1 MTFGVTK
8 KEANANLTIYNA
20 FNPIMHKRFLKN
32 LSVLTNLVEF
42 KSRSNIL

>member
-1 MTFGVTK
+1 MTLGVIK

-20 FNPIMHKRFLKN
+20 FNPIMHKRFQKN
-32 LSVLTNLVEF
+32 LSLSTNLVEF

>member
-20 FNPIMHKRFLKN
+20 FNPIVHNTFQKI
-32 LSVLTNLVEF
+32 LSLLTNLIKFE
-42 KSRSNIL
+42 SRPNIF

>member
-20 FNPIMHKRFLKN
+20 FNHIVHNTFQKI
-32 LSVLTNLVEF
+32 LSLSTNLVEF